1 MARLTNEHL
10 HSEIKLIKQEM
21 TQLRDGQAK
30 MMTDIS
36 MIKKQ
41 LLNPDT
47 CAIYRINKNT
57 DFRTRTGKVLWSIWV
72 AILGIIGKMVFWS

>member
-21 TQLRDGQAK
+21 TQLRDGQDK

-47 CAIYRINKNT
+47 GAISRINKNT
-57 DFRTRTGKVLWSIWV
+57 DFRKSTGKVLWSIWV